1 MLLGD
6 ISKSNG
12 SEKMN
17 NKVSI
22 IGAGMTG
29 ATTAHWLAE
38 REVADLV
45 LVDIV
50 EGMPQGK
57 ALDLQESLPVVG
69 KDVQVTGSNSFEAT
83 AGSDIIVITAGLPRK
98 PGMSRDDLLSA
109 NAEIVSN
116 STRESLKYSPE
127 AIFIVL
133 TNPLDTMAYLT
144 MKVGG
149 LPPERV
155 IGQAGILDSAR
166 MRAFVAMELG
176 VSVENI
182 NCYVLG
188 GHGDDMVPLVRHS
201 NVAGVPLNEMLP
213 KDKLEAIVERTRKG
227 GGEIVSLL
235 KTGSAFYAPGAAVAQ
250 IVESILKDKNLIV
263 PAAAYM
269 QGEYGLKDIFFG
281 VPVQLGRE
289 GAIKIIEYELNEEE
303 LAALNNSAEAVKQ
316 TIAALSSL
324 VEF

>member
-1 MLLGD
+1 M
-6 ISKSNG
+6 K
-12 SEKMN
+12 

-38 REVADLV
+38 RELADLV

-57 ALDLQESLPVVG
+57 ALDLQESLPVIG
-69 KDVQVTGSNSFEAT
+69 KDVVVNGSNSFEST
-83 AGSDIIVITAGLPRK
+83 AGSDIVVITAGLPRK

-109 NAEIVSN
+109 NAEIVGN
-116 STRESLKYSPE
+116 ATRESLKYSPE
-127 AIFIVL
+127 AIIIVL
-133 TNPLDTMAYLT
+133 TNPLDTMTYLA
-144 MKVGG
+144 MKVGN
-149 LPPERV
+149 LPPARV
-155 IGQAGILDSAR
+155 VGQAGILDSAR

-182 NCYVLG
+182 HCYVLG

-201 NVAGVPLNEMLP
+201 NVAGVPLNEILP
-213 KDKLEAIVERTRKG
+213 ADRLEAIVERTRKG
-227 GGEIVSLL
+227 GGEIVGLL

-250 IVESILKDKNLIV
+250 MVEAILKDKNLVV

-269 QGEYGLKDIFFG
+269 QGEYGLNDIFFG
-281 VPVQLGRE
+281 VPVQLGRQ
-289 GAIKIIEYELNEEE
+289 GIVDIIEYDLNEQEQE
-303 LAALNNSAEAVKQ
+303 ALNTSASGVKATVAALE
-316 TIAALSSL
+316 SL
-324 VEF
+324 VSF

>member
-1 MLLGD
+1 M
-6 ISKSNG
+6 K
-12 SEKMN
+12 

-38 REVADLV
+38 REIADLV

-50 EGMPQGK
+50 DGMPQGK
-57 ALDLQESLPVVG
+57 ALDLQESLPVIG
-69 KDVQVTGSNSFEAT
+69 KDVVVKGSNTFEAT
-83 AGSDIIVITAGLPRK
+83 AGSDIVVITAGLPRK

-116 STRESLKYSPE
+116 ATKESLKYSPE

-144 MKVGG
+144 MKVGD

-182 NCYVLG
+182 HCYVLG

-201 NVAGVPLNEMLP
+201 NVAGVSLAEMLP
-213 KDKLEAIVERTRKG
+213 SDRLGAIVERTRKG

-250 IVESILKDKNLIV
+250 MVEAILKDKNLIV

-281 VPVQLGRE
+281 VPVQLGHQ
-289 GAIKIIEYELNEEE
+289 GVVKIIEYQLNDQEQ
-303 LAALNNSAEAVKQ
+303 AALNKSAEAVNK
-316 TIAALSSL
+316 TVAALKSL
-324 VEF
+324 VKF

>member
-1 MLLGD
+1 M
-6 ISKSNG
+6 K
-12 SEKMN
+12 

-38 REVADLV
+38 REIADLV
-45 LVDIV
+45 LVDV
-50 EGMPQGK
+50 LEGLPQGK

-69 KDVQVTGSNSFEAT
+69 KDVSVVGSNTYDVT
-83 AGSDIIVITAGLPRK
+83 AGSDIVVITAGLPRK
-98 PGMSRDDLLSA
+98 PGMSRDDLLTA
-109 NAEIVSN
+109 NAAIVSN
-116 STRESLKYSPE
+116 ATQESLKYSPD
-127 AIFIVL
+127 AILVVL
-133 TNPLDTMAYLT
+133 TNPLDVMAYLA
-144 MKVGG
+144 MKVGK

-182 NCYVLG
+182 QCYVLG

-201 NVAGVPLNEMLP
+201 NVAGIPLNEILP
-213 KDKLEAIVERTRKG
+213 SDQLQAIVERTRKG

-235 KTGSAFYAPGAAVAQ
+235 KSGSAFYAPGAAVAQ
-250 IVESILKDKNLIV
+250 MVEAILKDKHLIV

-281 VPVQLGRE
+281 VPVQLGRQGVE
-289 GAIKIIEYELNEEE
+289 KIIQYQLNDSEQAELKK
-303 LAALNNSAEAVKQ
+303 SAEAVSQ
-316 TIAALSSL
+316 TITALHAL
-324 VEF
+324 VKI